1 MKKIVL
7 SALIT
12 MSLLNASGIP
22 VVDAVANAQAMAQ
35 NIKTVAEYAEQAK
48 RWVDTATHYQSQLKA
63 YNDQLISQTG
73 IRDSVSFIQ
82 DIDDFNNFAK
92 SYSKDFL
99 SLENDSINDNG
110 IIGTRV
116 KELGNKYN
124 LYNEC
129 EGSHLSSDEKRICE
143 NKTNRR
149 FKEIATYQEY
159 SNNIGGIQ
167 NNLDGLTRKLATS
180 RDIKESQDINNAIQL
195 QVAQLEITKSQVQL
209 MNEQNKRMDDIDKQQ
224 REQLFRK
231 SMKTNDTRRFTPN
244 IDN

>member
-12 MSLLNASGIP
+12 MSLLNATGIP
-22 VVDAVANAQAMAQ
+22 VVDAVANAQAIAQ

-48 RWVDTATHYQSQLKA
+48 RWVNTAKHFQDQLKA

-82 DIDDFNNFAK
+82 DINAFNDFAK

-99 SLENDSINDNG
+99 SLDNDSINQNG
-110 IIGTRV
+110 LIGTKI

-129 EGSHLSSDEKRICE
+129 QGSHLDSDEKRICE

-149 FKEIATYQEY
+149 FKEIATYQVY
-159 SNNIGGIQ
+159 SSNMEDVQG
-167 NNLDGLTRKLATS
+167 NLEKLTRKLATS
-180 RDIKESQDINNAIQL
+180 QDIKESQDINNAIQL

-209 MNEQNKRMDDIDKQQ
+209 MNEQNKRMDDIDRQQ

-244 IDN
+244 MNN